1 MAKPAK
7 VERDYRQELTDKI
20 IEQMENGT
28 APWLKPWDPSLAER
42 RLPYNPTTDSMYKGA
57 NSIALT
63 IEGRSDPRWMTYKQA
78 AEKGWQV
85 RKGEKGTLIE
95 YWKFSEKEKVLD
107 GNGKPVLNAK
117 GEEVTRDVKL
127 PAPRVFRAVV
137 FNAEQIDGVP
147 ELKREKL
154 GYQWQP
160 IERAERIL
168 EASGAKIVHDQSDR
182 AFYRSSSDQIHMP
195 GKNQFPN
202 QAAYYSTALHELG
215 HWTGHESRLD
225 RKLGN
230 TFGSADYAKEELR
243 AELSSYFTAERL
255 GIPHEPGQHAAYVKS
270 WVQALK
276 DDKNEIFKASRD
288 AEKITEY
295 VVGLDQTKEQNISKG
310 IEISSASA
318 TQKSVELSQGISMGG
333 AMSQA
338 KEFDFKAELTN
349 KVLSKLGGSLPWEQ
363 RSYSYLHGEDFYS
376 ANPNSNRRAP
386 YNPITNESY
395 EGVTALALSI
405 NKKEYGQFDNDNSDS
420 NNYAYD
426 QRWLKSED
434 VTRLG
439 LKVRPNEIGTLVEV
453 ETGTKEIVKNIY
465 FNAQQLEG
473 LSRTP
478 EHYQFPTR
486 LGMNCTENLR
496 LIDIQD
502 NLEKKGVATKF
513 SAKHQPELFVREL
526 VRRAGNE
533 TGLVSTTTPLSPKD
547 MAKNELRTEIAT
559 FLVSDRVGTN
569 FTPSSASFQK
579 YTLGARDLL
588 GNDKNEII
596 RAFSDAEKISAHV
609 LSISPERNL
618 SPEQYV
624 SKGGRN
630 VYLNVDFNDKSEAK
644 SLGAMWD
651 GDEKKW
657 HAPYSNREALAKFM
671 PKPEPTPE
679 QKLTVIP
686 VLREEK
692 KVILAVPFK
701 EKEEAKA
708 LGARWDKENKT
719 WYAGPDADLE
729 KLARFM
735 PKIEPVREKVALDPQ
750 VEFASALKAA
760 GLQVEGLP
768 VMNGKMQ
775 RVQTTDDRPG
785 QSSGAYVGYLDGK
798 PSGFIQNFKT
808 GLKENWTVDGMQLS
822 PEDQAQLQAQ
832 AALIKQQRAAE
843 IAEMQGRVAEKV
855 GPRFEAL
862 PETPSTPN
870 KYLGRKGVEAHGVK
884 FEGENVV
891 VPMRDVDGKL
901 WSIQRISPDA
911 EAPKMFEKGGKKLGT
926 MHVIGEIKP
935 GSEILVAEGYATGA
949 SLHQATGKTVAVA
962 FDSGN
967 VGPVVNVLQQ
977 RYSTSPIFIMA
988 DNDRP
993 NANRG
998 NVGVEKALEAAEKY
1012 KVGVAFPKFQD
1023 PLAKVSDFNDLH
1035 KTEGLGEVKKQV
1047 EAAISKTLEQSHKE
1061 AKAMLPAKEIKEAL
1075 PNGRYT
1081 GQVVG
1086 STAYHAAQ
1094 DIGGREGVVHPVAA
1108 LNQAPMAG
1116 KIQTV
1121 QYQNG
1126 KGQVVDRTPTKQKE
1140 LQR

>member
-28 APWLKPWDPSLAER
+28 APWLKPWDPSMAER

-63 IEGRSDPRWMTYKQA
+63 IEGRGDPRWMTYKQA

-107 GNGKPVLNAK
+107 ENGKPVRNAQ
-117 GEEVTRDVKL
+117 GEEITRDVKL
-127 PAPRVFRAVV
+127 QQPRVFRAVV

-154 GYQWQP
+154 GYQWEP
-160 IERAERIL
+160 IERAEKIL
-168 EASGAKIVHDQSDR
+168 QASGAKIIHDQSNR
-182 AFYRSSSDQIHMP
+182 AFYSSMIDEIHMP
-195 GKNQFPN
+195 GKQQFPS

-215 HWTGHESRLD
+215 HWTGHESRLN
-225 RKLGN
+225 RQLGN
-230 TFGSADYAKEELR
+230 SFGSPEYAKEELR

-295 VVGLDQTKEQNISKG
+295 VIGLDQTKEQNISKG
-310 IEISSASA
+310 IELGLSSASL
-318 TQKSVELSQGISMGG
+318 KSVEISQGISMGG
-333 AMSQA
+333 VMSQA

-349 KVLSKLGGSLPWEQ
+349 KVLSNLGRGLPWEKI
-363 RSYSYLHGEDFYS
+363 SYLYGLNSDFYS
-376 ANPNSNRRAP
+376 ANPNSHRLAP

-395 EGVTALALSI
+395 TGVTALTLAMNVNPVSEDLGGLP
-405 NKKEYGQFDNDNSDS
+405 NHVRT
-420 NNYAYD
+420 D
-426 QRWLKSED
+426 QRWLKAED
-434 VTRLG
+434 VVRLG
-439 LKVRPNEIGTLVEV
+439 LKVRPNEMGTVVEV
-453 ETGTKEIVKNIY
+453 ETGTKEVIKNTY
-465 FNAQQLEG
+465 FNAQQLDG
-473 LSRTP
+473 ISRTP
-478 EHYQFPTR
+478 ENYQFPAR
-486 LGMNCTENLR
+486 LGINSTQNLR
-496 LIDIQD
+496 LIDIQN
-502 NLEKKGVATKF
+502 NLEKKGVSTKF
-513 SAKHQPELFVREL
+513 SAFHEPELFVREL
-526 VRRAGNE
+526 VRRVGNE
-533 TGLVSTTTPLSPKD
+533 IGLVSSTTPVSPKD
-547 MAKNELRTEIAT
+547 IAKNELRTEIARY
-559 FLVSDRVGTN
+559 LVSDRVGIKFN
-569 FTPSSASFQK
+569 PSSPYSAAFQK
-579 YTLGARDLL
+579 YMDGAHELL
-588 GNDKNEII
+588 GSDKNEII
-596 RAFSDAEKISAHV
+596 KAISDAEKISAHV
-609 LSISPERNL
+609 LSLSPERNL
-618 SPEQYV
+618 KPENYLAM
-624 SKGGRN
+624 GGRA
-630 VYLNVDFNDKSEAK
+630 VYLNVDFNDKAEVK
-644 SLGAMWD
+644 SLGALWD
-651 GDEKKW
+651 SAEKKW
-657 HAPYSNREALAKFM
+657 YIPYSEREVFSKFM

-686 VLREEK
+686 VSREEK

-708 LGARWDKENKT
+708 LGAKWDKENKT
-719 WYAGPDADLE
+719 WYAGPGSDLE

-735 PKIEPVREKVALDPQ
+735 PKAETVREKSSFDPQ
-750 VEFASALKAA
+750 AEFASALKAA
-760 GLQVEGLP
+760 GLQVEGMP
-768 VMNGKMQ
+768 VMDGKMQ
-775 RVQTTDDRPG
+775 RVPTVDDKPG
-785 QSSGAYVGYLDGK
+785 QRNGAYVGYTDGK

-808 GLKENWTVDGMQLS
+808 GLKENWTTQGMQLS
-822 PEDQAQLQAQ
+822 PADMAQLQAQ
-832 AALIKQQRAAE
+832 AALAKQQRAAE
-843 IAEMQGRVAEKV
+843 IAETQGN
-855 GPRFEAL
+855 FEAL
-862 PETPSTPN
+862 PETTSTPN
-870 KYLGRKGVEAHGVK
+870 KYLERKGVEAHGVR
-884 FEGENVV
+884 FEGESVV

-926 MHVIGEIKP
+926 MHVIGEVKP

-967 VGPVVNVLQQ
+967 VGPVVNALQQ

-1012 KVGVAFPKFQD
+1012 KVGVAFPKFKD

-1035 KTEGLGEVKKQV
+1035 KSEGLSEVKRQV
-1047 EAAISKTLEQSHKE
+1047 ESAISKTLEQSHKE